1 MNPLMKSAVI
11 LLSLFCCIACGDDG
25 EEISPQPKPLELQ
38 DAEPILLKSS
48 YAEKVQNDNSFAFDL
63 LKATVKHESDPN
75 IFISPLSVS
84 MALSMTLNGAEGETA
99 TEMFNAL
106 RFGDFTMEE
115 VNDYNKTLR
124 EALLSVDPS
133 TEINIANS
141 IWNRQGFPF
150 VEEFK
155 TTNRQFYDAEIS
167 TLDFLDPASLGII
180 NGWIAEK
187 TNNRIPEA
195 LNAIPE
201 GAISY
206 LVNAIYFK
214 GIWREKFEESN
225 TRKEIFTTEGGRETQ
240 VDMMNLQSDFAYAED
255 NNAGYLKL
263 PYGNNAFSMV
273 IGLPLEGKTV
283 DELLTAIDNDSWG
296 DLNYRG
302 KNVRIKLPKF
312 KAECSYA
319 FEKETLPYLGMRK
332 AFIPEVAEFPRMT
345 PIEVYLSRVM
355 QKTFV
360 EVNEEGTEAAA
371 ATVVEMEITSPGPG
385 YDGVLNFYVTE
396 PFLFFIQENSTGAIL
411 FAGKMGEI
419 K

>member
-1 MNPLMKSAVI
+1 MNPLMKCAVI
-11 LLSLFCCIACGDDG
+11 LLSLFCCVACGDDG
-25 EEISPQPKPLELQ
+25 EKIPPQPEPLELQ

-63 LKATVKHESDPN
+63 LKATVKYESEPN
-75 IFISPLSVS
+75 VFISPLSVS

-99 TEMFNAL
+99 TEMFEAL

-133 TEINIANS
+133 TELNIANS
-141 IWNRQGFPF
+141 IWNRQGIPF

-155 TTNRQFYDAEIS
+155 TTNKQFYDAEIS
-167 TLDFLDPASLGII
+167 TLDFLDPASLGKI

-195 LNAIPE
+195 LDEIPE
-201 GAISY
+201 EAISY
-206 LVNAIYFK
+206 LVDAIYFK
-214 GIWREKFEESN
+214 GVWREKFEKSN
-225 TRKEIFTTEGGRETQ
+225 TQKETFTTEDGRETQ
-240 VDMMNLQSDFAYAED
+240 VDMMNMEKYFAYAED
-255 NNAGYLKL
+255 DNAGYLKL

-302 KNVRIKLPKF
+302 KSVRVKLPKF
-312 KAECSYA
+312 KAECSYE
-319 FEKETLPYLGMRK
+319 FEKEILPYLGMRK
-332 AFIPEVAEFPRMT
+332 AFIPEVAKFPRMT
-345 PIEVYLSRVM
+345 PLEVFVSGVI

-371 ATVVEMEITSPGPG
+371 ATVVEIRPTSVES
-385 YDGVLNFYVTE
+385 DLNFYVTK

-419 K
+419 E